1 MKREHIQSFDLYLRT
16 FCRSTSR
23 QRPTVNFVC
32 LIGPTFVRQ
41 WNDRV
46 RAFTSHT
53 TSKARSDICFR
64 HHWNLAR
71 YLATLPEH
79 SWIRRFLGSKG
90 QRCIGP
96 PKYCWQA
103 GSASHFRAQA
113 LNFAYVFFF
122 PCRLDRG
129 MFSSKDCLLVFFF
142 AARRVSGAGLFYWA
156 ASRHRLCFLY
166 WPVSRCAVG
175 REGVKSRPSSTWLGG
190 DWSAQLGWCRRGVG
204 RGVEDLRQGCGGW
217 KDLQTEDWQR
227 RKRLLRG

>member
-1 MKREHIQSFDLYLRT
+1 MPCRWASYNVEGTHTKFRPLPSHILPIHES
-16 FCRSTSR
+16 
-23 QRPTVNFVC
+23 PTANGQLC
-32 LIGPTFVRQ
+32 MPHWATFVRQ

-103 GSASHFRAQA
+103 GSASYFRAQA
-113 LNFAYVFFF
+113 AKLCVPFFF
-122 PCRLDRG
+122 PPVAWTAKCSVARTV
-129 MFSSKDCLLVFFF
+129 LLVSSQAF
-142 AARRVSGAGLFYWA
+142 GIGLHA
-156 ASRHRLCFLY
+156 H
-166 WPVSRCAVG
+166 
-175 REGVKSRPSSTWLGG
+175 
-190 DWSAQLGWCRRGVG
+190 
-204 RGVEDLRQGCGGW
+204 
-217 KDLQTEDWQR
+217 WQPNS
-227 RKRLLRG
+227 KTY